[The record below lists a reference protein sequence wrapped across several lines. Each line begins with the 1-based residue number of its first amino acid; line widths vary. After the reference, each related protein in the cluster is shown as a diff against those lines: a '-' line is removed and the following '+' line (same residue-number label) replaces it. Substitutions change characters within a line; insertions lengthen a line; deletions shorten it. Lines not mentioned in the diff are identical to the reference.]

1 MSRPRVSASRAW
13 HHECV
18 AKVAPRWMD
27 YRMQAGDEAVNGNP
41 TLRIGERHAPSKR
54 SRKSPKRFSLLTFV
68 LIGGAGRRT
77 SERARRAKYP
87 RRPRRVASER
97 AQRAKYPRRPRRVAS
112 ERACSSVPHRGTPRG
127 GTRARAAA
135 LRLSRP
141 HHRMPNPR
149 LHPLRARSPTCAA
162 SLARATSLLS
172 APSPTQASS
181 PSSTASTARKSAAHV
196 FPHPSTIRRA
206 AAS

>member
-27 YRMQAGDEAVNGNP
+27 YRMQAGDEAVNGSP

-97 AQRAKYPRRPRRVAS
+97 A
-112 ERACSSVPHRGTPRG
+112 CSSVPHRGTPRG
-127 GTRARAAA
+127 GTRARASG
-135 LRLSRP
+135 LRMFRP
-141 HHRMPNPR
+141 RHRMPRPR

-162 SLARATSLLS
+162 SLSRTFSPTRAASPTH
-172 APSPTQASS
+172 AHSPTQASS
-181 PSSTASTARKSAAHV
+181 PSSAASTARKSAAHV
-196 FPHPSTIRRA
+196 FPHPSTSRRA
-206 AAS
+206 AAR

>member
-13 HHECV
+13 HHEYV

-27 YRMQAGDEAVNGNP
+27 YRMQAGDEAVNGSP

-77 SERARRAKYP
+77 SERARR
-87 RRPRRVASER
+87 VASER
-97 AQRAKYPRRPRRVAS
+97 ARRAKYPRRPRRVAS

-127 GTRARAAA
+127 GTRARPAA

-181 PSSTASTARKSAAHV
+181 PSSAASTARKSAAHV

>member
-1 MSRPRVSASRAW
+1 MHQAS
-13 HHECV
+13 E
-18 AKVAPRWMD
+18 
-27 YRMQAGDEAVNGNP
+27 AG
-41 TLRIGERHAPSKR
+41 
-54 SRKSPKRFSLLTFV
+54 KRFSLLTFV

-127 GTRARAAA
+127 GTRARPAA

-141 HHRMPNPR
+141 HHWMPNPR

-162 SLARATSLLS
+162 SLSRTFSPTRAASPTHAPSPTHV
-172 APSPTQASS
+172 PSPTQASS
-181 PSSTASTARKSAAHV
+181 PSSAASTARKSAAHV